1 MARRSGAPSVPT
13 KRRPCAG
20 LPMKVRR
27 KVSATPATFVAS
39 RPSNSSRLSTGG
51 SCLPKQAGDA
61 WMDCRWRTTPIR
73 LLTGRTARPSRS
85 STRGRD
91 GIVRLSQKGKGP
103 RGQALSVPW
112 QAGLAGSLW
121 VVGADLTNK
130 RDLQGPVATAA
141 GSQRGAR
148 RRGARSPR
156 SPWPGRDTA
165 LAFRRRSWVKDR
177 PTCSTSLN
185 EVPRALRRT

>member
-103 RGQALSVPW
+103 RGQALSHCMILPDPGAVFLPFW
-112 QAGLAGSLW
+112 LAEILLFVYDPVKMLSIFSNSFLHHLSCSNELFLP
-121 VVGADLTNK
+121 AFLHCTLFILLT
-130 RDLQGPVATAA
+130 L
-141 GSQRGAR
+141 SQEGI
-148 RRGARSPR
+148 
-156 SPWPGRDTA
+156 
-165 LAFRRRSWVKDR
+165 WVKS
-177 PTCSTSLN
+177 PNLETAC
-185 EVPRALRRT
+185 